1 MLCDDLDGWDG
12 EGKEVQEGEDICIH
26 KADLL
31 HCTTETTCCTQHCEA
46 VILQLYFGFDYLV
59 YLLEM
64 TKLYC
69 SPVWLF

>member
-1 MLCDDLDGWDG
+1 MVGMERGRKFKRERIYVYIRLIYFI
-12 EGKEVQEGEDICIH
+12 VQQ
-26 KADLL
+26 KL
-31 HCTTETTCCTQHCEA
+31 TQHCEA